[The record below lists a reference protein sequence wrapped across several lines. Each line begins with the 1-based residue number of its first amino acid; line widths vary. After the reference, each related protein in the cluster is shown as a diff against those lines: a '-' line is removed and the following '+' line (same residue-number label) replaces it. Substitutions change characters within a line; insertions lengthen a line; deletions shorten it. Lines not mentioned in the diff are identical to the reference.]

1 MDLIVHA
8 PDIVG
13 PVHIDLTVLSATAR
27 KSLAK
32 GVASREGTATASA
45 AERKRAKYPMCA
57 ILPFVLEDHGRLGDD
72 ARAEGKTRAYPGTHR
87 VLPGHRGHA
96 TESCRR
102 FDHCRDRVWRN
113 GQEAINIAL
122 VEA

>member
-8 PDIVG
+8 PNIVG

-72 ARAEGKTRAYPGTHR
+72 ALGFVRKIAPRAKPERTQVLIGFYQAIGATLQR
-87 VLPGHRGHA
+87 VAAVSIIAAIGFGA
-96 TESCRR
+96 TGRR
-102 FDHCRDRVWRN
+102 P
-113 GQEAINIAL
+113 
-122 VEA
+122 